1 MSMKMINIDLLKP
14 IGIHNEDG
22 TLLDRF
28 ETQNNG
34 VCDEEL
40 DLVHLVL
47 NDEQEFEVCN
57 NGVITFQFR
66 FFFHHNPICMLCFN
80 IEIFVQSIVSFIKIQ
95 FFFNIKFVQ
104 NDCCMRKCVL
114 KLICIQMF

>member
-1 MSMKMINIDLLKP
+1 MSMKMINIDLLKQ

-22 TLLDRF
+22 TLVDRF
-28 ETQNNG
+28 ETRNNG

-57 NGVITFQFR
+57 NAVFTFQFW
-66 FFFHHNPICMLCFN
+66 FL
-80 IEIFVQSIVSFIKIQ
+80 FI
-95 FFFNIKFVQ
+95 
-104 NDCCMRKCVL
+104 
-114 KLICIQMF
+114 